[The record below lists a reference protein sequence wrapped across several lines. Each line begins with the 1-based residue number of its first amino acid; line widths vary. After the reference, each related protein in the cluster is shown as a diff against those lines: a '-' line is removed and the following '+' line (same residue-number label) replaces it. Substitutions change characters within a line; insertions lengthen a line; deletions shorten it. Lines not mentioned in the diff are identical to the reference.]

1 MKKLLT
7 LLTLTIISLTSF
19 SQNNFIELADT
30 FLKKHVEDGKVD
42 YPSIK
47 NDPMGLYEM
56 LNIIALQDIPE
67 DDNKAYLINAYNLLV
82 ISSIVD
88 AYPIQSP
95 EEVPGF
101 FDNEVHVVANEKM
114 SLNYLEKELL
124 FKVYSDPRLHF
135 VLVCGAL
142 GCPPITDF
150 AYKTGML
157 EYQLE
162 QQTKLA
168 LNSDFIQVNS
178 DKNTVSLSEI
188 FRWYV
193 KDFGGNNSAAID
205 YINSYREV
213 QIPKTYKI
221 GFYNYNWTLNAQN
234 MSPVNSMGAELKDTN
249 PGINLQT
256 FTPGSLLRKNQF
268 DFTLFNTLYT
278 ESQSNWLGDDFSNF
292 RNTFVT
298 HLAQITYGVTK
309 NKRINIGLDLNFRY
323 SGTVGD
329 TSAFSG
335 ISEAFRFENSP
346 TSRVGLTAIGF
357 RIKAQPFKAV
367 SDFSIQSTI
376 QAPTIANP
384 EGNADLYWGDWD
396 RITWWNQIFYTK
408 SFSDFQLFAEVDFLF
423 RFKRREEQIGMLDMP
438 MSVFFSYFPTS
449 KITLYAM
456 TQHVPRFTN
465 NITPV
470 AVGEPE
476 TDWVIPMNY
485 TASGFG
491 AKYQISSQMNLELLY
506 TNFWRGTNTGLGNT
520 FNFGIKYITK

>member
-1 MKKLLT
+1 MKKT
-7 LLTLTIISLTSF
+7 LLSLLFTATLFLPF
-19 SQNNFIELADT
+19 AQNNFIELADA
-30 FLKKHVEDGKVD
+30 FLKEHVEEGKVN
-42 YPSIK
+42 YAAIK
-47 NDPMGLYEM
+47 SEPMKLYEM

-67 DDNKAYLINAYNLLV
+67 KDNKAYLINAYNLLV
-82 ISSIVD
+82 ISTVVE

-95 EEVPGF
+95 EDVPGF

-124 FKVYSDPRLHF
+124 FKVYNDSRLHF

-142 GCPPITDF
+142 GCPPITNF
-150 AYKTGML
+150 AYTTNDL
-157 EYQLE
+157 ESQLE

-168 LNSDFIQVNS
+168 LNSDFIRVDNS
-178 DKNTVSLSEI
+178 KETISLSEI
-188 FRWYV
+188 FRWYA
-193 KDFGGNNSAAID
+193 KDFGGNNKTALA
-205 YINSYREV
+205 YINSFRDSK
-213 QIPKTYKI
+213 IPDNYKV
-221 GFYNYNWTLNAQN
+221 GFYNYNWKLNAQN
-234 MSPVNSMGAELKDTN
+234 VNAQSSTLTIPDEAG

-278 ESQSNWLGDDFSNF
+278 ESQSNWLGDDFSGF

-323 SGTVGD
+323 SGTSSD
-329 TSAFSG
+329 STFSG
-335 ISEAFRFENSP
+335 INEAFRFENSP
-346 TSRVGLTAIGF
+346 TSRVGLTAVGL
-357 RIKAQPFKAV
+357 RLKLQPFKAV

-376 QAPTIANP
+376 QAPTISNA
-384 EGNADLYWGDWD
+384 EGNAELYWGDWD

-408 SFSDFQLFAEVDFLF
+408 SFSNFQLFTEIDLLF
-423 RFKRREEQIGMLDMP
+423 RFRRNESQIGMLDIP
-438 MSVFFSYFPTS
+438 MNVFFSYFPTS

-456 TQHVPRFTN
+456 TQHVPRLTN

-470 AVGEPE
+470 PVGEPE

-485 TASGFG
+485 TASGIG
-491 AKYQISSQMNLELLY
+491 AKYQITSQMNFELLY
-506 TNFWRGTNTGLGNT
+506 TNFWRGKNTGLGNT
-520 FNFGIKYITK
+520 FNFGIKYISK